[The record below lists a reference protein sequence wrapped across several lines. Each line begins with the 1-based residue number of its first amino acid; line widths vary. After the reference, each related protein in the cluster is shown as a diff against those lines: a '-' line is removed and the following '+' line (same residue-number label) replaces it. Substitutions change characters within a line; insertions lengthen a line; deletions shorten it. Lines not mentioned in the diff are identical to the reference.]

1 LKLDEFAMRW
11 FLFLLLGALG
21 WLLWKAW
28 SRAKYRSTRAKQETK
43 NDPSLP
49 DQDPQTGQSAHKGPN
64 EQHAQTM
71 VRCAHCGAWSPQSMA
86 LSQGGQW
93 FCDESHAKAKS

>member
-1 LKLDEFAMRW
+1 MRW

-49 DQDPQTGQSAHKGPN
+49 DQDPQTGQSAHKVPN